1 MKKFILIFL
10 GILVFLVAAAVA
22 IPFLFKDKI
31 IARVNQELDQAFNAK
46 IYYDPDQVS
55 LSLFRS
61 FPSVSAGLGD
71 FGIVGLEPFENDT
84 LVHAEELALDFNLRS
99 ILFDEYPTLTGLHL
113 NGGDLYIKVLEDG
126 RANYDIV
133 KESPESET
141 ETESNF
147 QLGIDLIE
155 VSNVNLIYDD
165 RSLQFVMALAE
176 IEAKGSGEFTL
187 DVYDLPIEASA
198 TIADLSYEG
207 VHYLSDKKFTGKTLL
222 QVDME
227 QMKFTLANGHF
238 GLNDFLFDLSGVIG
252 LPENGIALDLTF
264 GSNETD
270 FKNILSL
277 VPGIYTESF
286 STIKTTG
293 TLAFN
298 GLVKGHY
305 GEDSYPAFDIKLA
318 VQDGMFQYP
327 DLPLPVKDINID
339 FQAKNESAQI
349 ENTSVSIPV
358 FSMNVGSNPISGN
371 FQLENLRDYDM
382 EGKLNGRL
390 NLKELT
396 SVFPIDKTQLAGI
409 LDFNATANGRYDS
422 TMKVLPSMDIRLN
435 LENGFV
441 QNTDYPVPLEQLHAK
456 ASILNQS
463 GTMKDFLVDIST
475 FGFELEGEKIEGNL
489 KISDFEALNWNG
501 AVNGGIDLKKLTA
514 IFPIADT
521 KLEGLIKAD
530 LQSSGSY
537 ADVEK
542 ERYDRLQ
549 ASGTMDVK
557 DLFYEST
564 DYPQGVRI
572 VEAHAD
578 FNPQRA
584 NLTLFNSQLGKSP
597 LQASG
602 YLSNYMDYLLSEK
615 GILKGQ
621 LTLNSSSFDVN
632 EWMSSSTV
640 DSDSTELEVVQLPEN
655 IDFTMNMAADE
666 VIYEN
671 LNLREVSG
679 NMVLRN
685 GVLSFSE
692 TGMKALDGRIK
703 LDGNYDPRNL
713 AAPVF
718 DFTLDISELSIA
730 KAFQSLETVKA
741 FAPIASEITGKV
753 STNLSFSGL
762 LGQNMMPVL
771 SSIDVQGILRVAEA
785 ALKDSKILAGVTSL
799 TRLKDVS
806 SLALKNL
813 NIPIVIQD
821 GRMEVK
827 PFDLRLWDY
836 ETNIQGSA
844 GFDGSIN
851 YLLNMQV
858 PAGQFG
864 AQANSILA
872 TISGTETT
880 ESTLIPVAINLSGT
894 YNQPKFSLAGGNS
907 IEALLTNAL
916 KSRFDSEKQNLQE
929 KATAEFQAAQDS
941 IKQEMKLKATV
952 IQDSI
957 KKELEKRTNES
968 AGKAVDE
975 AKNMLKGLL
984 LKPKPKPDTTR
995 IQNQ

>member
-1 MKKFILIFL
+1 MKKFIIIFL

-31 IARVNQELDQAFNAK
+31 ITRVNQELDQALNAK

-99 ILFDEYPTLTGLHL
+99 ILFDDYPTLTGLHL

-133 KESPESET
+133 KESTESES
-141 ETESNF
+141 ESESNF
-147 QLGIDLIE
+147 KLGIDLIE
-155 VSNVNLIYDD
+155 INKVNMIYDD

-187 DVYDLPIEASA
+187 DVYDLPLKATA
-198 TIADLSYEG
+198 TIADVNYEG
-207 VHYLSDKKFTGKTLL
+207 VHYLTDKKFTGETLL

-227 QMKFTLANGHF
+227 QMKFTVADGRF
-238 GLNDFLFDLSGVIG
+238 GLNDFLFDMSGSIA
-252 LPENGIALDLTF
+252 LPDEGIALDLTF
-264 GSNETD
+264 GSKETD

-286 STIKTTG
+286 STIKTAG
-293 TLAFN
+293 TLAFD
-298 GLVKGHY
+298 GFVKGLY
-305 GEDSYPAFDIKLA
+305 ADDSYPAFDIKLA
-318 VQDGMFQYP
+318 VQEGMFQYP

-339 FQAKNESAQI
+339 FQAKNESSQI

-371 FQLENLRDYDM
+371 FQLANLRDYLM

-396 SVFPIDKTQLAGI
+396 SVFPIDKTQLAGM
-409 LDFNATANGRYDS
+409 LDFNASAKGRYDS

-456 ASILNQS
+456 ASIVNQT
-463 GTMKDFLVDIST
+463 GTMQDFLVDVSS
-475 FGFELEGEKIEGNL
+475 FGFDLEGEKIEGNL

-501 AVNGGIDLKKLTA
+501 AVNGGVDLKKLTA
-514 IFPIADT
+514 IFPIEDT
-521 KLEGLIKAD
+521 KLEGLIQAD
-530 LQSSGSY
+530 LKTSGSY

-549 ASGTMDVK
+549 ASGTVDVK
-557 DLFYEST
+557 NLYYQSS

-572 VEAHAD
+572 IESHAD

-584 NLTLFNSQLGKSP
+584 TLTKFDSQLGKSP

-602 YLSNYMDYLLSEK
+602 FLSNYMDYLLSEK
-615 GILKGQ
+615 GVLKGQ
-621 LTLNSSSFDVN
+621 LSLNSSRFDVN
-632 EWMSSSTV
+632 EWMTSSTA
-640 DSDSTELEVVQLPEN
+640 DTSSAAMEVVPLPEN
-655 IDFTMNMAADE
+655 IDFTMNMTANE

-671 LNLREVSG
+671 LNLQEVTG
-679 NMVLRN
+679 NMTLRN
-685 GVLSFSE
+685 GVLTFSE

-703 LDGNYDPRNL
+703 LNGNYDPRDL
-713 AAPVF
+713 SAPVF
-718 DFTLDISELSIA
+718 DFNLDISEMSIA
-730 KAFQSLETVKA
+730 KAFQSFATVKA
-741 FAPIASEITGKV
+741 FAPIASDITGKV
-753 STNLSFSGL
+753 NTNINFSGL
-762 LGQNMMPVL
+762 LGQDMMPVL
-771 SSIDVQGILRVAEA
+771 SSIDVQGILKIAEA
-785 ALKDSKILAGVTSL
+785 ALKDSKILETVTSL
-799 TRLKDVS
+799 TRLKDVNTV
-806 SLALKNL
+806 ALKNL

-836 ETNIQGSA
+836 ETNIRGSA

-872 TISGTETT
+872 TISGTESS
-880 ESTLIPVAINLSGT
+880 ESTMIPIAINLGGT
-894 YNQPKFSLAGGNS
+894 YNQPKISLAGGNS
-907 IEALLTNAL
+907 IEALLSNAL
-916 KSRFDSEKQNLQE
+916 KSRFDSEKENLQE

-941 IKQEMKLKATV
+941 IKQEMKLKAEV
-952 IQDSI
+952 FQDSL
-957 KKELEKRTNES
+957 KKELEKKTNET

-975 AKNMLKGLL
+975 AKNLLKGLIN
-984 LKPKPKPDTTR
+984 KPKAKPDTTKV
-995 IQNQ
+995 NN

>member
-10 GILVFLVAAAVA
+10 GILAFLISAAVA

-31 IARVNQELDQAFNAK
+31 IARVNQELDQALNAK

-84 LVHAEELALDFNLRS
+84 LVHAEELALDFNLKS
-99 ILFDEYPTLTGLHL
+99 VLFDDHPTLTGLHL

-133 KESPESET
+133 KESTESES
-141 ETESNF
+141 ESESTF
-147 QLGIDLIE
+147 KLGIDLIE
-155 VSNVNLIYDD
+155 INQVNLIYDD

-187 DVYDLPIEASA
+187 DVYDLPLKATA
-198 TIADLSYEG
+198 TIADVNYEG
-207 VHYLSDKKFTGKTLL
+207 VHYLTDKKFTGETLL

-227 QMKFTLANGHF
+227 QMKFTVADGRF
-238 GLNDFLFDLSGVIG
+238 GLNDFLFDLSGSIG
-252 LPENGIALDLTF
+252 LPEDGIALDLTF
-264 GSNETD
+264 GSKETD

-293 TLAFN
+293 TLAF
-298 GLVKGHY
+298 GGFVKGLY
-305 GEDSYPAFDIKLA
+305 SETSYPAFDIKLA
-318 VQDGMFQYP
+318 VQEGMFQYP

-339 FQAKNESAQI
+339 FQAKNETSLI

-371 FQLENLRDYDM
+371 FQLANLQDYDM

-396 SVFPIDKTQLAGI
+396 SVFPIDKTQLAGM
-409 LDFNATANGRYDS
+409 LDFSASAKGRYDS
-422 TMKVLPSMDIRLN
+422 TMKVLPSMNIRLN

-456 ASILNQS
+456 ASIVNQA
-463 GTMKDFLVDIST
+463 GTMQDFLVDVSS
-475 FGFELEGEKIEGNL
+475 FGFDLEGEKIEGNL

-501 AVNGGIDLKKLTA
+501 AVTGGVDLKKLTA
-514 IFPIADT
+514 IFPIEDT
-521 KLEGLIKAD
+521 KLEGLIQAD
-530 LQSSGSY
+530 LKTSGSY

-549 ASGTMDVK
+549 ASGTIDVK
-557 DLFYEST
+557 NLYYQSR
-564 DYPQGVRI
+564 DYPQGVRVI
-572 VEAHAD
+572 ESHAD

-584 NLTLFNSQLGKSP
+584 TLTKFDSQLGKSP

-602 YLSNYMDYLLSEK
+602 FLSNYMDYLLSDK
-615 GILKGQ
+615 GVLKGQ
-621 LTLNSSSFDVN
+621 LSLNSSQFDVN
-632 EWMSSSTV
+632 EWMTSSTA
-640 DSDSTELEVVQLPEN
+640 DTSSAALEVILLPEN
-655 IDFTMNMAADE
+655 IDFTMNMTANE

-671 LNLREVSG
+671 LNLQEVSG
-679 NMVLRN
+679 NMTLRN
-685 GVLSFSE
+685 GVLTFSE

-703 LDGNYDPRNL
+703 LNGNYDPRDL
-713 AAPVF
+713 TAPVF
-718 DFTLDISELSIA
+718 DFNLDISELSIA
-730 KAFQSLETVKA
+730 KAFQSFATVKA
-741 FAPIASEITGKV
+741 FAPIASDITGRV
-753 STNLSFSGL
+753 NTNINFSGL
-762 LGQNMMPVL
+762 LDQNMMPVL
-771 SSIDVQGILRVAEA
+771 SSIDVQGILKIAEA
-785 ALKDSKILAGVTSL
+785 ALKDSKILETVTSL
-799 TRLKDVS
+799 TRLKDVNTV
-806 SLALKNL
+806 ALKNL

-827 PFDLRLWDY
+827 PFDLKLWDY

-872 TISGTETT
+872 TISGTESS
-880 ESTLIPVAINLSGT
+880 ESTMIPIAINLGGT
-894 YNQPKFSLAGGNS
+894 YNQPKISLAGGNS
-907 IEALLTNAL
+907 IESLLSNAL
-916 KSRFDSEKQNLQE
+916 KSRFDSEKENLQE

-941 IKQEMKLKATV
+941 IKQELKLKAEV
-952 IQDSI
+952 FQDSL
-957 KKELEKRTNES
+957 KKELEKKTNET

-975 AKNMLKGLL
+975 AKNLLKGLL
-984 LKPKPKPDTTR
+984 TKPKAKVDTTKV
-995 IQNQ
+995 NN